1 MNTHGGAGE
10 TSLIVTAM
18 NDQLLGGAGTNG

>member
-1 MNTHGGAGE
+1 MNTQGGAGE

-18 NDQLLGGAGTNG
+18 NDPSLGGAGTTG